1 MKKNTVLTVIVTVL
15 LIFTSLPAQETG
27 KEKAK
32 KQARRPMTAD
42 DALNIIGIGNAL
54 ISPCGQ
60 WAFFSK
66 STLNWNKNKRES
78 KYYMVSTQGGE
89 PFQYIGEAGGS
100 SFQFSPDGKYLS
112 FKRTVEN
119 NSQIFLMPTN
129 GGEGVQLTKHKN
141 SVGSYKWSPDSQR
154 IFFTASESRSPEE
167 EKKYK
172 AGYDAIFVDEGSN
185 GQRQGSWRN
194 LWMFDV
200 KSKKET
206 KITDEKFLVG
216 GFDISPCGEKI
227 LFTSRY
233 SNRRND
239 GYKTEIYLVST
250 ANDDKKIIR
259 LTENNSPESS
269 PTWAPDGKSFAYLA
283 ADDKDWTNRNS
294 KVFIMNPENKK
305 YRLLSQEFE
314 GSIRGLTWT
323 PDSQYILF
331 NGQQRTNSNLY
342 RISAANGKYTQIS
355 NVSGIMRIG
364 PNCFSRDKS
373 RIVYTFTDFDSPS
386 DLYSS
391 PVENFSPV
399 RLTNAN
405 PWMETELL
413 LASMRIIRWK
423 SKKNFEIEGILH
435 LPAGFKADTRLP
447 LMLNIHGGPAGCFTN
462 SFRASY
468 HIYAGLG
475 YASLSPNVRGSSG
488 YTDKL
493 REGNTIQAGDG
504 IGLGDYWDLMNG
516 VDHVIEMG
524 IADPERLAL
533 RGWSYGGIL
542 GGWTITQTDRFK
554 AASIGA
560 GVYDWSSEYGPGF
573 NHDVRLWHIG
583 GTPWDNPQAWRQQ
596 SAYTHVKNITTPTFL
611 IHGIND
617 PTDTESQSMLFY
629 TAIKDIGKAPV
640 RYIRVPRE
648 PHGFREPRH
657 QRTRDIEEIRWM
669 QKHVMG
675 LDWKPWERAEDKK
688 EEEKEKKKEEEKIK

>member
-1 MKKNTVLTVIVTVL
+1 MILSLVL
-15 LIFTSLPAQETG
+15 LILFVSLSAQE
-27 KEKAK
+27 KE
-32 KQARRPMTAD
+32 RRPMTVD
-42 DALNIIGIGNAL
+42 DTLNMVSIGNAL

-66 STLNWNKNKRES
+66 STLNWKKNKRES
-78 KYYMVSTQGGE
+78 KYYMVSTKGGE

-100 SFQFSPDGKYLS
+100 SFQFSPDGKYLT
-112 FKRTVEN
+112 FKRTVEK
-119 NSQIFLMPTN
+119 NSQIFLMPTK

-141 SVGSYKWSPDSQR
+141 SIGSYKWSPDSQF
-154 IFFTASESRSPEE
+154 IFFTASEPRSKEE
-167 EKKYK
+167 EKKHK
-172 AGYDAIFVDEGSN
+172 AGYDAIFVDEGPN
-185 GQRQGSWRN
+185 GQKQGSWRN

-200 KSKKET
+200 KAKKET
-206 KITDEKFLVG
+206 KITDENFLAG
-216 GFDISPCGEKI
+216 NFDISPCGKKI
-227 LFTSRY
+227 LFTARY

-239 GYKTEIYLVST
+239 GYKTEIYLV
-250 ANDDKKIIR
+250 NIDDKKIIR
-259 LTENNSPESS
+259 LTENKSPERS

-283 ADDKDWTNRNS
+283 AHDQEWMNRNS
-294 KVFIMNPENKK
+294 KISIMNPKNKK
-305 YRLLSQEFE
+305 YRLLSQGFE
-314 GSIRGLTWT
+314 GSIRGLTWA
-323 PDSQYILF
+323 PDSRYILF
-331 NGQQRTNSNLY
+331 SGQQGTDSNLY
-342 RISAANGKYTQIS
+342 RISAANGKYTQLS
-355 NVSGIMRIG
+355 KVSGTMRIG
-364 PNCFSRDKS
+364 SGSFSQDRTQ
-373 RIVYTFTDFDSPS
+373 IVYTFTDFDSPS

-399 RLTNAN
+399 RLTDAN
-405 PWMETELL
+405 PWVEKELL
-413 LASMRIIRWK
+413 LASMRIIKWK
-423 SKKNFEIEGILH
+423 SKKNFEIEGLLH
-435 LPAGFKADTRLP
+435 LPAGDKTGARLP

-462 SFRASY
+462 SFRAIY

-493 REGNTIQAGDG
+493 REGNTVQSGDG
-504 IGLGDYWDLMNG
+504 IGKGDYWDLMNG
-516 VDHVIEMG
+516 VDYVIKQG
-524 IADPERLAL
+524 FADSERLAL

-542 GGWTITQTDRFK
+542 GGWTITQTKRFK

-583 GTPWDNPQAWRQQ
+583 GAPWDNPQDWRQQ

-617 PTDTESQSMLFY
+617 PTDTEAQSMLFF

-640 RYIRVPRE
+640 RYLRVPRE

-657 QRTRDIEEIRWM
+657 QRTRDIEEIKWM

-675 LDWKPWERAEDKK
+675 IDWKPWERAEDKEE
-688 EEEKEKKKEEEKIK
+688 EEEKKTEEDKKK